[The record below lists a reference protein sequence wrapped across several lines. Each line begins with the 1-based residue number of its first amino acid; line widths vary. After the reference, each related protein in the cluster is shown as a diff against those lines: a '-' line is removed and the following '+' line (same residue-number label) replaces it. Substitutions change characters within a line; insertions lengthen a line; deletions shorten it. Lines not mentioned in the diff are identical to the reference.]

1 MPWDA
6 AALRPVRLATST
18 VRSSCAVCFRVRIS
32 TAGLC
37 WRPPPLQQAGTEYRC
52 IGSGD
57 LAVLSFWFADWRVS
71 GAVVCCPLSKT
82 VLRVLCSWDCGIP
95 VHWES
100 LTLWH
105 RRETFGVPPLRGRF
119 SLSDHSRVAT
129 GGKACEYRRC
139 LNWLLVCCVLGSGNR
154 FLVVRAGLWVC

>member
-1 MPWDA
+1 MGHRGHCVLSDW
-6 AALRPVRLATST
+6 RPVQCDRAVLCASECGFRLWDC
-18 VRSSCAVCFRVRIS
+18 VGDHPHCNKRELS
-32 TAGLC
+32 TA
-37 WRPPPLQQAGTEYRC
+37 AV
-52 IGSGD
+52 GSGD
-57 LAVLSFWFADWRVS
+57 LAVLSSWFANWRVS
-71 GAVVCCPLSKT
+71 GAVVCCPFSKA

-105 RRETFGVPPLRGRF
+105 RRETVGVPPLRGRF